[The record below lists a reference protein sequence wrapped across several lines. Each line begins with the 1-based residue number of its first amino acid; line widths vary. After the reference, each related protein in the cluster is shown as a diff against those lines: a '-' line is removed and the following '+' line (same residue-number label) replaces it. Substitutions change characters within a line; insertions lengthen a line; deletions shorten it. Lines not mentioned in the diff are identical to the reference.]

1 MELNAPLLWIQP
13 APNANAAS
21 GTRPAAPSPYAPV
34 SQAAVLADLALI
46 QADKIA
52 VAGEV
57 TFADWHR
64 DINGAATGVIDPS
77 ITQIRGGVIRTER
90 VLSFDGESYLD
101 LDAVGANPFLK
112 SRTNVVVNADG
123 TFTLGGSGTKTLSF
137 DGTDLKLGATSLI
150 ASSAATY
157 AANVFVKSTL
167 EEAAQ
172 AITLN
177 SASLFSK
184 MSGLAGVKIG
194 SGGLFGTDSSGNPTF
209 TLDASTGQVTAI
221 DISAATGTFSGD
233 IVTAGQISA
242 SGSTSST
249 PGIYASIVGYA
260 STANS
265 GTAALFGYVPVG
277 AGVGPGLVIDC
288 ANGSS
293 GTGIAVFSAGT
304 GFGLSISGKGIL
316 LNGGQLVSL
325 VGTGTAPFTV
335 ESTTNVA
342 NLNASS
348 LNGATFAAPGAI
360 GGTTPSSGAFT
371 TLSATGQ
378 ITSTLAAGTAPVV
391 LASTTLVTNL
401 FANYA
406 FELYN
411 AGKWF
416 YLHATQDG
424 TKPGG
429 ATVDRYL
436 RLVTS
441 DGDAYVH
448 CYVS

>member
-1 MELNAPLLWIQP
+1 M
-13 APNANAAS
+13 
-21 GTRPAAPSPYAPV
+21 
-34 SQAAVLADLALI
+34 
-46 QADKIA
+46 
-52 VAGEV
+52 
-57 TFADWHR
+57 
-64 DINGAATGVIDPS
+64 
-77 ITQIRGGVIRTER
+77 
-90 VLSFDGESYLD
+90 
-101 LDAVGANPFLK
+101 
-112 SRTNVVVNADG
+112 
-123 TFTLGGSGTKTLSF
+123 
-137 DGTDLKLGATSLI
+137 
-150 ASSAATY
+150 
-157 AANVFVKSTL
+157 
-167 EEAAQ
+167 
-172 AITLN
+172 
-177 SASLFSK
+177 
-184 MSGLAGVKIG
+184 
-194 SGGLFGTDSSGNPTF
+194 
-209 TLDASTGQVTAI
+209 
-221 DISAATGTFSGD
+221 
-233 IVTAGQISA
+233 
-242 SGSTSST
+242 
-249 PGIYASIVGYA
+249 
-260 STANS
+260 
-265 GTAALFGYVPVG
+265 
-277 AGVGPGLVIDC
+277 GPGLVIDC